1 MCFRPFR
8 QGLVRQV
15 WRGNAGNGMV
25 GRGVAGEV
33 WHVVVRSG
41 GVRFGR

>member
-1 MCFRPFR
+1 VCFRPFR

-15 WRGNAGNGMV
+15 WLGLFLYGGV
-25 GRGVAGEV
+25 CCGRAGEV

-41 GVRFGR
+41 GVRYRR